1 MDTYHKIISKMP
13 AGLSRAI
20 LRTLSMHTGAEQAIG
35 RGELLEELARV
46 GYKVHERIVRETIR
60 QLRRNG
66 HLICSMPGE
75 GGGYYMPCSLAEYRN
90 FRQKEFLSK
99 ITDMTQTMSLMD
111 RTAKVAF
118 GDAEQVRLF

>member
-1 MDTYHKIISKMP
+1 MDTYHTLINNMP
-13 AGLSRAI
+13 PGLSSAI

-35 RGELLEELARV
+35 RDDLLEELARV
-46 GYKVHERIVRETIR
+46 GYRMHERIVRETIR
-60 QLRRNG
+60 ALRRNG

-75 GGGYYMPCSLAEYRN
+75 GGGYYMPSSLAEYRN

-111 RTAKVAF
+111 KTAKVAF